1 MCLVSTSRK
10 LRWKERTSGRRD
22 FKPFFSLLPLGT
34 RAELLGR
41 SFPEGLT
48 NEILFRTKN
57 LTNFTE
63 KNAYFKKSEKTILTE
78 NQCYM
83 KIVPYCRKIFHEVS
97 LPVGWIWPKSSTS
110 CQSLL
115 VWARV
120 SQFTLFFAYFIR
132 THQFL
137 SALILL
143 NSGRNFTKC
152 VIKCTV
158 SVFSKNPVQSLCKIP
173 WLHNSIEMFHRLFL
187 GVL

>member
-1 MCLVSTSRK
+1 M
-10 LRWKERTSGRRD
+10 
-22 FKPFFSLLPLGT
+22 
-34 RAELLGR
+34 
-41 SFPEGLT
+41 
-48 NEILFRTKN
+48 
-57 LTNFTE
+57 
-63 KNAYFKKSEKTILTE
+63 ILTE

-158 SVFSKNPVQSLCKIP
+158 SVFSKKSSPEFVVKSPGSIIVLKFCIPSKMCQDFLNAKKLSDKEICKR
-173 WLHNSIEMFHRLFL
+173 NSADIFFDLGHRLRCEKIIKST
-187 GVL
+187 